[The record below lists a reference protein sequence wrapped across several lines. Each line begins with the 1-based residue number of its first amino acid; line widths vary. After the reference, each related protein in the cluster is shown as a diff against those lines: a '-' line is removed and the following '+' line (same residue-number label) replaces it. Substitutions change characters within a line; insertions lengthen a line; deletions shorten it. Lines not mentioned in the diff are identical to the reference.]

1 MIRCAL
7 LQSALR
13 AESFERVPLLSLAK
27 AVDAEVTTSH
37 ALLFVP
43 RGVRVSRGRLCKMA
57 NRKGDETMI
66 LKKGD
71 SYSSG
76 LRHVGWTRGDDSG
89 HEGYDLWD
97 YFSGD
102 KYLGPD
108 MHGIEPVFDDF

>member
-1 MIRCAL
+1 
-7 LQSALR
+7 
-13 AESFERVPLLSLAK
+13 
-27 AVDAEVTTSH
+27 
-37 ALLFVP
+37 
-43 RGVRVSRGRLCKMA
+43 
-57 NRKGDETMI
+57 MI